1 MAGGRVQKRQK
12 ETRAKLLAAAH
23 KLMSEQG
30 VGDTT
35 IQQITAEADVGFG
48 TFYSYFGS
56 KDEIAAKVLDCVIH
70 NLGLRNRQAN
80 VDANVTDP
88 VAVIANSVRLTARE
102 MMTNPMWRWWLRR
115 TDLMAQRMNVGFRP
129 FGIEDMRVALEDGH
143 LDPPGGDA
151 ELGWN
156 FLIWILAG
164 NIFDIVEGNF
174 PPDSETKMAE
184 AVMRVLGV
192 NSDHSHRVA
201 YKELPAY
208 PDLPVDYNF
217 ELGDPSEL

>member
-1 MAGGRVQKRQK
+1 MISSRVHKRQK
-12 ETRAKLLAAAH
+12 KTRANLLAAAH
-23 KLMSEQG
+23 RLMSDQG

-70 NLGLRNRQAN
+70 NLGLRNRRAN
-80 VDANVTDP
+80 MDAGITDP
-88 VAVIANSVRLTARE
+88 VAVISNSVRLTALE

-129 FGIEDMRVALEDGH
+129 FGIEDMRAALADGH
-143 LDPPGGDA
+143 IEPPGGDV
-151 ELGWN
+151 ELAWN

-174 PPDSETKMAE
+174 PPDTEKKMAD
-184 AVMRVLGV
+184 AVLRVLGV
-192 NSDHSHRVA
+192 PPEVSQRVS
-201 YKELPAY
+201 YEELPKY
-208 PDLPVDYNF
+208 PELSVDFNF
-217 ELGDPSEL
+217 TLGDPAEV

>member
-1 MAGGRVQKRQK
+1 MASGRVRKRQK

-23 KLMSEQG
+23 KLMSERG

-129 FGIEDMRVALEDGH
+129 FGIEDMRVALEDAQ

-174 PPDSETKMAE
+174 PPDSETSMAE

-192 NSDHSHRVA
+192 NSEHSRHVA
-201 YKELPAY
+201 HEELPKY

-217 ELGDPSEL
+217 ALGDPT